1 MKFDEQIIKRISSL
15 WSKGDYLLRFGRVS
29 VGRFFG
35 WQSQVQTF
43 LIETLGNYH
52 NYTKRFF
59 EMVKFADR
67 QDVEIGLSILDSL
80 KEDIENGYLFDIKNL
95 ISAEVFDDFLEM
107 AEHLL
112 ENNYKDPAASLGGA
126 VLENCLK
133 EIAENNDIKLKKR
146 ENLNSLNQKCADVK
160 LYNRLIQKKVQS
172 WIEIRNYA
180 DHGEF
185 SEYSKKDVKDML
197 RGIRQ
202 FIGEHLK

>member
-1 MKFDEQIIKRISSL
+1 MKLEEQIIQRISSL
-15 WSKGDYLLRFGRVS
+15 RAKGS
-29 VGRFFG
+29 VLTNYGKASAGRFVG
-35 WQSQVQTF
+35 WQAQVQTF
-43 LIETLGNYH
+43 LIETLGNNH
-52 NYTKRFF
+52 NYTQRFF
-59 EMVKFADR
+59 EMVKFAR
-67 QDVEIGLSILDSL
+67 IRDVEIGLSILDSL
-80 KEDIENGYLFDIKNL
+80 EEDIKNGYLFDIKNL

-133 EIAENNDIKLKKR
+133 EIAVNNNVKLKES
-146 ENLNSLNQKCADVK
+146 ENLNSLNQKCTDAK
-160 LYNRLIQKKVQS
+160 LYNKLMRKKVQS
-172 WIEIRNYA
+172 YIDIRNYA

-185 SEYSKKDVKDML
+185 SEYSKDDVKDML